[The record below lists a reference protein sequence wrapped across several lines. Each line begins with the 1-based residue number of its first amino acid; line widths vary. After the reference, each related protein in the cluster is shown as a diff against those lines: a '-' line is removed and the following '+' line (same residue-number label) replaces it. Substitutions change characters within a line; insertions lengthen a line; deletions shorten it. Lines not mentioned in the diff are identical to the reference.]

1 MKQRTS
7 ASYWKVA
14 LVAVGLAAASLSQGA
29 NDDPAKID
37 AAFEKSKRD
46 VAASYEAWDSHE
58 MARSATREIA
68 RSERKRAEATL
79 ISFRAAEEALKQATA
94 RNNAAE
100 IAAAQKKADERL
112 EAMRVAAKQMIADS
126 LAGDKAAQEVIVAE
140 HSHRDIMAAMRDV
153 ERAVL
158 ELKAAA
164 AEKSGGEQ
172 AETTRRAVYEC
183 EAMKLYEIQ
192 QWARIHKA
200 TGTQISEMTSD
211 AARVANAI
219 AAVEPDPERKKVLQN
234 FAQQQAKLQVDGD
247 KLIAQEE
254 AAYDAAGAKL
264 YPARSAA
271 MGGLKPLAP
280 ENFDYAKARHL
291 LVRAGFGGTPQ
302 DVERLQKMGLYKAVD
317 YLVEFHRQPAGAAFD
332 ATPPVEVDPF
342 EARLENRFMST
353 QVAGA
358 RRGVDSGQLTKLR
371 QWWLKRAVESQ
382 RPLQEKLA
390 LFWHGHFANQNSVVE
405 NSYIMYR
412 QNQLF
417 REHAA
422 GNFGALL
429 FGIVHDPAMIRYLD
443 NNKNV
448 KGDPNE
454 NLAREIMELFA
465 MGVDQGYTEKDIV
478 QAARA
483 LTGYTYDHQT
493 GGFRFAYTKH
503 DTEDKTIF
511 GQTGNWT
518 GDDVVRLI
526 FEQPATA
533 RYISKKLF
541 EYFAFIDPNPETI
554 DRLASVLRARNYELD
569 PLLKNLFLSEEFYRP
584 RAMATQIKSPVQL
597 VVGALRDLGV
607 KEVASYNAIDTA
619 IQQMG
624 QQLFEPPDVKGW
636 RYGRSWISSNR
647 LFVRYNA
654 VADLIKAVP
663 QSDKKRGSGLDVVAL
678 LESGGCPIGGAAV
691 DYLAKACLMRPLTDI
706 KRKELIDYL
715 GELPPPAD
723 WAKQRAE
730 LNGKL
735 RGLMVLMLSTPEYQ
749 LM

>member
-7 ASYWKVA
+7 ANYWRQIA
-14 LVAVGLAAASLSQGA
+14 VAVGLAMANFSSAATDL
-29 NDDPAKID
+29 AKAE
-37 AAFEKSKRD
+37 AAFAKARQQ
-46 VAASYEAWDSHE
+46 VADSCEQWDSQE

-68 RSERKRAEATL
+68 RSERKRSEATL
-79 ISFRAAEEALKQATA
+79 AGFRAAGEALKQATA
-94 RNNAAE
+94 RKNAAD
-100 IAAAQKKADERL
+100 IAAAKKMVQERL
-112 EAMRVAAKQMIADS
+112 EVLRTATKQLIADS
-126 LAGDKAAQEVIVAE
+126 TAGDKAAQEVLVAE
-140 HSHRDIMAAMRDV
+140 HAHGDIMAAMRDA
-153 ERAVL
+153 ERTVL
-158 ELKAAA
+158 ELKASA
-164 AEKSGGEQ
+164 AEKAEGKQ
-172 AETTRRAVYEC
+172 AEAARRAVHES
-183 EAMKLYEIQ
+183 EAMKLYETQ

-200 TGTQISEMTSD
+200 TGAQITEMTAD
-211 AARVANAI
+211 AGRI
-219 AAVEPDPERKKVLQN
+219 ATEIVAVEPDPERKKTLQD
-234 FAQQQAKLQVDGD
+234 FAKQQAKLKADADQ
-247 KLIAQEE
+247 LIARED
-254 AAYDAAGAKL
+254 AAYEAVGPKI
-264 YPARSAA
+264 YPARAAA

-280 ENFDYAKARHL
+280 EKFDYAKARHL

-302 DVERLQKMGLYKAVD
+302 EVEKLQKMGLYKAVD
-317 YLVEFHRQPAGAAFD
+317 FLVEFYRHPAGAPFD
-332 ATPPVEVDPF
+332 AVPPVEMDPF
-342 EARLENRFMST
+342 EAKLENRFMSNN
-353 QVAGA
+353 VASA
-358 RRGVDSGQLTKLR
+358 RRAVDGGQLAKLR

-382 RPLQEKLA
+382 RPLQEKLT

-422 GNFGALL
+422 GNFASLL
-429 FGIVHDPAMIRYLD
+429 YGIVHDPAMIRYLD
-443 NNKNV
+443 NHKNV

-493 GGFRFAYTKH
+493 GGFRFDYTKH
-503 DTEDKTIF
+503 DTEPKTLF

-526 FEQPATA
+526 LEQPATA
-533 RYISKKLF
+533 RFISKKLF
-541 EYFAFIDPNPETI
+541 EYFAFIDPSPETV

-569 PLLKNLFLSEEFYRP
+569 PLLKNLFLSEEFYSP
-584 RAMATQIKSPVQL
+584 PAMATQIKSPAQL

-607 KEVASYNAIDTA
+607 KEVANYATLDSA

-647 LFVRYNA
+647 LFVRYNS
-654 VADLIKAVP
+654 VADLIKSVSQA
-663 QSDKKRGSGLDVVAL
+663 DKKRGRGVDVVAL
-678 LESGGCPIGGAAV
+678 LEGGGCPTGGAAV
-691 DYLAKACLMRPLTDI
+691 DYLAKACLMRPLTDA
-706 KRKELIDYL
+706 KRKELTDYL
-715 GELPPPAD
+715 GELPPPSD
-723 WAKQRAE
+723 WARQRAE
-730 LNGKL
+730 LNTKL